1 MPFRGLFK
9 PFSQSL
15 FSRYE
20 SEEVK
25 RMGRPVTFEFI
36 CRSSQRMNKFNS
48 QEMASNGCAL
58 ARPIHPRWRNAALLL
73 NRLIALLV
81 MTLIGIE
88 AATSAPLV
96 ISTKTLPA
104 ATVGTFYSQTL
115 AASGGVP
122 PYNWALVSGGF
133 PDGLSLNS
141 GAGQVTGMPTASGSW
156 VYSYPFQ
163 VYIRVTDSHGTSTAS
178 SFTVS
183 VLPSTT
189 VKYALN
195 VVNGAGGGSFAS
207 GVTVPISAN
216 PAPSGQVFKKW
227 TGATVANA
235 LSPNTTLVMPSVN
248 VTVTANY
255 ASLVPPLSLT
265 TTALSNVTVGAA
277 YSQSLLATGGVP
289 PYTWALVSG
298 GFPDGLA
305 LDSSGN
311 LSGMPTYSG
320 DWIYSYPFQVYIKV
334 NDSAS
339 ASVAKAFSLTV
350 VSPPVTN
357 YTLTVIGGSGSGS
370 QAANSTV
377 SISANAAPAG
387 QVFLNWTGAAV
398 ANAALANTTLV
409 MPASDTTVT
418 AIYGIPAPPVPQY
431 NLTVVNGSGG
441 GSFPANASVS
451 INANSAPAGQV
462 FQSWSGAVVAN
473 PTSANTTLL
482 MPGANVTVTATYGS
496 TALPATIPQPVTGHP
511 RLWITTADLPRL
523 RSWAVASNPI
533 YQQGQIPLLN
543 QTIAYYNNNFFPG
556 GVQNP
561 VNPDLGDTQGYQ
573 GLLTEQC
580 ALIFALHSLIDP
592 SPANRILHAQR
603 ARNLIMVAMN
613 EAAKGALSG
622 APFRDPLFSVYNRAN
637 ATSEAWPLVVDWIY
651 NATDGTGQ
659 NILTAQ
665 DKATIR
671 TVFMRWANECLNA
684 STTGGDHPAP
694 IGTVNSTSL
703 IGGGVH
709 AYRMA
714 ANNYYLGHARLLTLM
729 SLSFDPSDDPAINPA
744 APISLLGNSL
754 RSYIANATGAWLYQE
769 FAMFGDPSVV
779 RSSLGLPAS
788 ASVGLASGGLPPEG
802 MLYGHSY
809 SFILGQLLAIKTAGF
824 ADPTISG
831 PQVALANNAPVW
843 DRFVQGMI
851 GSLIPAAQTFPNYG
865 YMGPVYQMASY
876 GDILRLW
883 ITPDFAQPFALLAML
898 DQQNGDSSRLNA
910 ERWFA
915 VNAVEGGAN
924 NLISRL
930 QNPWSY
936 GVQDSLL
943 SFLLLDPAAPP
954 ATDPR
959 PNSSTAFYDAPAGR
973 LVEHTDWSA
982 NGNMFDF
989 RCSWISINHQQAD
1002 ANQFEFYRKGEWLTK
1017 GVANYDNNIVGL
1029 TTDYHNTLSLQNW
1042 CANGTP
1048 ANLGWWEGPFWANG
1062 SQWQLGGN
1070 AGDPTAVIST
1080 QASYTY
1086 TFGDTTALYNKPS
1099 VWSPANAALDIL
1111 HASRSILWLKPDH
1124 IVVYDR
1130 ATSRTAGLFKRFNL
1144 ALTAAP
1150 SLSGN
1155 IVTTTTPGGQHLY
1168 LTSLLPAS
1176 PSFKGTPIGNSLNPM
1191 AQLEPSTHRITI
1203 EDQSN
1208 PTDIRFLEVLQ
1219 GADANT
1225 PADPATLFH
1234 SSSGTAMD
1242 GAVIGK
1248 SAVLFIVDA
1257 TTPFGS
1263 ASYTVPAAVHDH
1275 YVTGCLPGAFYVVT
1289 SLANGNGSLIT
1300 VTPSAGG
1307 IQADSAGVLSFSF

>member
-1 MPFRGLFK
+1 M
-9 PFSQSL
+9 
-15 FSRYE
+15 
-20 SEEVK
+20 EE
-25 RMGRPVTFEFI
+25 PVTFGFL
-36 CRSSQRMNKFNS
+36 CHRRHRMNKFNS
-48 QEMASNGCAL
+48 NEIRWDGSAAARSVHTRGCPSL
-58 ARPIHPRWRNAALLL
+58 LLFNRLLALLL
-73 NRLIALLV
+73 LA
-81 MTLIGIE
+81 LIGIE
-88 AATSAPLV
+88 AATAAPIV

-104 ATVGTFYSQTL
+104 ATVGTPYSQTL
-115 AASGGVP
+115 TAGGGVP
-122 PYNWALVSGGF
+122 PYSWTLVSGGF
-133 PDGLSLNS
+133 PEGLSLNS
-141 GAGQVTGMPTASGSW
+141 GGQITGLPTASGSW

-163 VYIRVTDSHGTSTAS
+163 VYIRVTDSLSSSTAS
-178 SFTVS
+178 AFTVS
-183 VLPSTT
+183 VQPSTST
-189 VKYALN
+189 KYTLK

-207 GVTVPISAN
+207 NVSVPISAN
-216 PAPSGQVFKKW
+216 PAPAGQVFKKW

-235 LSPNTTLVMPSVN
+235 LVPNTTLVMPAAN
-248 VTVTANY
+248 TTVTANY
-255 ASLVPPLSLT
+255 VSLVPPLAMT
-265 TTALSNVTVGAA
+265 TTTLSNVTVGTA
-277 YSQSLLATGGVP
+277 YSQALLATGGVP
-289 PYTWALVSG
+289 PYSWTLVSG

-305 LDSSGN
+305 LDSNGN
-311 LSGMPTYSG
+311 LVGMPTYSG
-320 DWIYSYPFQVYIKV
+320 DWIYSYPYQVYLKV
-334 NDSAS
+334 SDSAS
-339 ASVAKAFSLTV
+339 ASVAKAFSMHV
-350 VSPPVTN
+350 VSPPVAN
-357 YTLTVIGGSGSGS
+357 YTLTVVGGATSGSY
-370 QAANSTV
+370 AANSTV

-398 ANAALANTTLV
+398 ANASSANTTLM

-418 AIYGIPAPPVPQY
+418 AIYGVPAPPVPHY
-431 NLTVVNGSGG
+431 NLTVVNGSGS
-441 GSFPANASVS
+441 GSFPANAGVPISA
-451 INANSAPAGQV
+451 NAAPAGQV
-462 FQSWSGAVVAN
+462 FQSWTGAVVAN
-473 PTSANTTLL
+473 PTSANTVLV
-482 MPGANVTVTATYGS
+482 MPAVNVTVTATYGS
-496 TALPATIPQPVTGHP
+496 AALPATIPQPVAGHP
-511 RLWITTADLPRL
+511 RLWITTGDLPRL

-603 ARNLIMVAMN
+603 ARNLIMVAMD

-637 ATSEAWPLVVDWIY
+637 FTSEAWPLVVDWIY

-684 STTGGDHPAP
+684 STTGGDHPVP

-703 IGGGVH
+703 IGGGTR

-729 SLSFDPSDDPAINPA
+729 ALSFDPSDDPAINSA

-754 RSYIANATGAWLYQE
+754 RSYISNATGAWLYQE
-769 FAMFGDPSVV
+769 FAMYGDPAVV
-779 RSSLGLPAS
+779 RASLGLQAS

-824 ADPTISG
+824 ADPAISG

-843 DRFVQGMI
+843 DRFVQGMTA
-851 GSLIPAAQTFPNYG
+851 SLIPAAQVFPNYG

-898 DQQNGDSSRLNA
+898 DQQNSDSSRLNA

-915 VNAVEGGAN
+915 VNALEGGAN

-943 SFLLLDPAAPP
+943 SFLLLDPAAPV

-1048 ANLGWWEGPFWANG
+1048 ANLGWWEGPFWDNG
-1062 SQWQLGGN
+1062 SQWQLGGSS
-1070 AGDPTAVIST
+1070 GDPTAVVST

-1086 TFGDTTALYNKPS
+1086 TFGDTTPLYNKPS
-1099 VWSPANAALDIL
+1099 VWSPANAAMDIV

-1130 ATSRTAGLFKRFNL
+1130 ATSKTAGLFKRFNL
-1144 ALTAAP
+1144 ALTAPP
-1150 SLSGN
+1150 SLNGN
-1155 IVTTTTPGGQHLY
+1155 VVTTTTPGGQHLY

-1176 PSFKGTPIGNSLNPM
+1176 PSIKSMAIGNALNPM

-1203 EDQSN
+1203 EDQTN
-1208 PTDIRFLEVLQ
+1208 PSDIRFLEVLQ
-1219 GADANT
+1219 GADANAA
-1225 PADPATLFH
+1225 ADGATLFH
-1234 SSSGTAMD
+1234 TSSGTSMD
-1242 GAVIGK
+1242 GAIIGH
-1248 SAVLFIVDA
+1248 SAVLFVVDA

-1263 ASYTVPAAVHDH
+1263 TSYTVPLSVHDH
-1275 YVTGCLPGAFYVVT
+1275 YVTGCIPGAFYVVT
-1289 SLANGNGSLIT
+1289 SVTNGSGSLIT
-1300 VTPSAGG
+1300 ITPSAGG
-1307 IQADSAGVLSFSF
+1307 SQADSAGVLWFTL